1 LLATPE
7 GVVSQPLLF
16 AAPKGAL
23 RLLFHVVFDLIRFYL
38 ILDVLFYLFF
48 VSSNRVHIIP
58 FRSEMPIAFLSELQV
73 PIKYH

>member
-38 ILDVLFYLFF
+38 IFDVLFYLFF
-48 VSSNRVHIIP
+48 VSSNRVH
-58 FRSEMPIAFLSELQV
+58 
-73 PIKYH
+73 